1 MHEGEKWKGSR
12 SVVSNVW
19 EDTKSGLMEIVPLT
33 CPSAIWGQYPVFSHL
48 ESTYCALSGVAAAVP
63 RWQNLFPSWVTS
75 GLNFR
80 VPAMWWL
87 DDCNILSLL
96 IRQVTFLVH
105 TLFSSVCQSC
115 PALCDPWTAAHQ
127 ASLSI
132 TNSRSLLRLMS
143 IESMMPSNHLILCLP
158 LLLLPSVFPSI
169 RVSYNESVLRI
180 RCPKYWSFTFSIN
193 SSSEDSGQWIFCP
206 EYSHPVGV
214 LLWRLKRLEQI
225 CGPV

>member
-1 MHEGEKWKGSR
+1 MYWKIQ
-12 SVVSNVW
+12 
-19 EDTKSGLMEIVPLT
+19 ESGLTEIIPLICT
-33 CPSAIWGQYPVFSHL
+33 SSIWGQYPVFSHL

-115 PALCDPWTAAHQ
+115 PALCDPMDCSTPGFPVHHQ
-127 ASLSI
+127 
-132 TNSRSLLRLMS
+132 
-143 IESMMPSNHLILCLP
+143 LP
-158 LLLLPSVFPSI
+158 ELTQTYVHWVDDAIQP
-169 RVSYNESVLRI
+169 
-180 RCPKYWSFTFSIN
+180 
-193 SSSEDSGQWIFCP
+193 
-206 EYSHPVGV
+206 SHPVSSPSPPAFSLSQHQG
-214 LLWRLKRLEQI
+214 LLQWVSSSHQVAKILEFHLQHQFFQWRFRTMNILSWIFTPCRSLTLKVEKIRTNLWSCLTKLHI
-225 CGPV
+225 SLGIPP